1 MVITSGLLCQPL
13 FRSNIVALLNIPEHP
28 LRCKISQLL
37 HWEVNVLDSEN
48 VCGKFDIFIS
58 ELVVREAGAGDKT
71 AAQKRLE
78 ALEAIPLL
86 KLNKKVLS
94 LASELVQGGHIP
106 ESAKEDALHIAL
118 ATVHGMDYILT
129 WNCRHIAN
137 AEMRTGV
144 TLICISQGYEAPIIC
159 TPEELMGE

>member
-1 MVITSGLLCQPL
+1 MKPKIYLETTIVSYLTAKPSRDLVVAAHQQITLEWWET
-13 FRSNIVALLNIPEHP
+13 R
-28 LRCKISQLL
+28 LR
-37 HWEVNVLDSEN
+37 
-48 VCGKFDIFIS
+48 KFDIFIS

-78 ALEAIPLL
+78 ALEEIPLL
-86 KLNKKVLS
+86 ELNEKVLS
-94 LASELVQGGHIP
+94 LASELVHGGHIP

-129 WNCRHIAN
+129 WNCRRIAN

-144 TLICISQGYEAPIIC
+144 TLICISQGYKAPIIC